1 MKIQFFYF
9 SKDLLSKLKLRKI
22 KNLLKMDTHCLKIS
36 LVDDDENL
44 EMFEVSEVED
54 ESQECDDYLEI
65 NEIDAFR

>member
-22 KNLLKMDTHCLKIS
+22 KNLLKMDTSCLKIS
-36 LVDDDENL
+36 LVDEDENL